1 MPQELLSFPPIY
13 LFIGIYRLTTDSKL
27 WYPIWKDCKSS
38 IKFTIF
44 LSIGTSIISYPIITI
59 WVKFFMKTSNLI
71 TYTEEASFL
80 KLSVKNL
87 AVFSILITQISWLI
101 EWSLKRKLSK
111 SRKFVYQLT
120 LESRDKPKSFWGNY
134 IEEWEI
140 APVEKAQK
148 RLSKLKWYNTLS
160 GPVVRFFVLKVLLIP
175 LHFVPFLNTIIIS
188 FLSSLTLSERLL
200 EPYFKS
206 KQMTE
211 LQISIFITERE
222 RELRLLGFFS
232 SLLQRTPLLGIIF
245 SISNRIGI
253 AMYAHDLEKRQELF
267 RKGVLKPMGSYQSRT
282 AQVELD
288 LPKDAIGNFP
298 KKDSLEKLSENK
310 SD

>member
-1 MPQELLSFPPIY
+1 MKS
-13 LFIGIYRLTTDSKL
+13 SKL
-27 WYPIWKDCKSS
+27 
-38 IKFTIF
+38 IK
-44 LSIGTSIISYPIITI
+44 
-59 WVKFFMKTSNLI
+59 
-71 TYTEEASFL
+71 YTEEASFL
-80 KLSVKNL
+80 KLSVKRL

-101 EWSLKRKLSK
+101 EWSLKRKLSN
-111 SRKFVYQLT
+111 SRKYVYQIT
-120 LESRDKPKSFWGNY
+120 LESRNKPASFWGDY
-134 IEEWEI
+134 IEEWEV

-148 RLSKLKWYNTLS
+148 RLSKLRWYNTLS

-175 LHFVPFLNTIIIS
+175 LHFVPFLNTTIIS

-206 KQMTE
+206 KKMTD

-232 SLLQRTPLLGIIF
+232 CLLQRTPLIGIIF

-267 RKGVLKPMGSYQSRT
+267 RKGVLKPTGSYQSRT

-298 KKDSLEKLSENK
+298 KKEIPEEFSEKKL
-310 SD
+310 D